1 MKFQWAFFFRTAL
14 YILGE
19 RFVSMQLSLKK
30 FTLPLRHTFSISRES
45 HDFQD
50 TLIVSL
56 SKNGHIG
63 YGEATTNPY
72 YGITVESMMN
82 EIEKIQQEIHNFE
95 LYDPKEF
102 HAFLTQKGLTNF
114 AICALD
120 LAANDLHGKILG
132 KPLYEIW
139 NTNIAT
145 YPTTNYTIGLDSVE
159 KMVAKMK
166 ETPWPIYKIKLGT
179 DNDVAIVK
187 ELRSH
192 SNSIF
197 RIDANCAWSAKETI
211 FNAPILKELG
221 VEFLEQPL
229 KADDWQ
235 GMEQVTHQSV
245 LPVIADESC
254 IIEGDVEKCA
264 LHFNGI
270 NIKLTKCGGLTP
282 ALRMIAKGKELGLKV
297 MVGCMTE
304 STVGIS
310 AIAQL
315 LPQLDYVDM
324 DGAMLLSKDIA
335 KGVRISEDGKVVFP
349 KLAGSGVTLLK

>member
-1 MKFQWAFFFRTAL
+1 MKFQWAFLLFYTL
-14 YILGE
+14 YILEE
-19 RFVSMQLSLKK
+19 RFNYMQLSLKK

-50 TLIVSL
+50 TMVVSL
-56 SKNGHIG
+56 SKDGQTG

-72 YGITVESMMN
+72 YGITVESMVK
-82 EIEKIQQEIHNFE
+82 EIKGIQKEINNYE
-95 LYDPKEF
+95 LADPKDF
-102 HAFLTQKGLTNF
+102 HTYLVQQGLSNF

-120 LAANDLHGKILG
+120 LAAHDLYGKLIG
-132 KPLYEIW
+132 KPLYELW
-139 NTNIAT
+139 NTNISN
-145 YPTTNYTIGLDSVE
+145 YPTTNYTIGLDKVE
-159 KMVAKMK
+159 KMVSKMK
-166 ETPWPIYKIKLGT
+166 ETPWPIYKVKLGT
-179 DNDVAIVK
+179 DNDVAIIK

-192 SNSIF
+192 TDAIF

-235 GMEQVTHQSV
+235 GMELVMHTSV

-254 IIEGDVEKCA
+254 IVESDVEKCA
-264 LHFNGI
+264 LHYSGI

-297 MVGCMTE
+297 MIGCMTE
-304 STVGIS
+304 SSVGIS

-324 DGAMLLSKDIA
+324 DGAMLLSEDIA
-335 KGVRISEDGKVVFP
+335 DGVKISSDGKVIFP
-349 KLAGSGVTLLK
+349 KLGGSGVTLLK